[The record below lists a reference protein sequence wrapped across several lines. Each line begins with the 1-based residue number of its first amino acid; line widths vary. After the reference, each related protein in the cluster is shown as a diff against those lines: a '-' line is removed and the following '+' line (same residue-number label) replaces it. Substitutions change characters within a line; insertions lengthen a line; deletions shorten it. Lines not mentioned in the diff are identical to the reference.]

1 MYMVDVS
8 SYPGIAITNPIDGG
22 SYPVK
27 AGSFPVNAGS
37 YPLRCRSRCP
47 CIATSHPDA
56 YPVHYPIDRKS
67 TLHQRKI
74 HHPSTELITP
84 STPLLYGPKHL
95 ATPTPHSHH
104 RLTVSP
110 ISFFSFSFAFCS
122 INFPFAP
129 GHQQPYPQP
138 YSRSLSLVFP

>member
-56 YPVHYPIDRKS
+56 FPVHYPIDGKS

-74 HHPSTELITP
+74 HHPSTGYDPAGTGNEPKFTGYEPP
-84 STPLLYGPKHL
+84 STGLVMAMPGYEEPSSGHEFSVDGPS
-95 ATPTPHSHH
+95 AAIEG
-104 RLTVSP
+104 VGGGD
-110 ISFFSFSFAFCS
+110 A
-122 INFPFAP
+122 
-129 GHQQPYPQP
+129 G
-138 YSRSLSLVFP
+138 